1 MRAERS
7 TGGHMIILAIDEGTT
22 GTKCMCF
29 DRDQQPLSSVS
40 LEFKQHYPQPGWVE
54 HDAQEI
60 WQRTLEAARR
70 ALAEA
75 GAGAADVMAVGIT
88 NQRETTVIW
97 DRESGEPVR
106 NAIVWQCRRSADIC
120 RRCVEEGLEDTVREK
135 TGLVLDPYFSGTKLT
150 WVMENEPEIAR
161 RAEAGELCFG
171 TMDSWLIYRLTGGRV
186 HATDVSNASRT
197 LLFNIRD
204 LTWDPE
210 LASMCSIPMS
220 MLPEV
225 KESCGVFGETDPES
239 FLGIT
244 APIAGVA
251 GDQQAALFG
260 QACFHPGM
268 TKNTYGTGSFVLMNI
283 GGEPRISRK
292 GLLTTVAWSMG
303 GRVTY
308 AMEGAIFITG
318 AAVNWLRDGLRIIDD
333 ASEVDELAA
342 QVDDTDGVYFVPA
355 FVGLGAPHWDPGA
368 RALLIGMTRGTNRSH
383 IARAVIE
390 SMALQTA
397 DVVEVMRDEASV
409 PLKELRV
416 DGGASVMDMLLQYQA
431 DLLGVPV
438 RRPVIS
444 ETTSLGAALLA
455 GLATGF
461 WESMREVEE
470 RWKLDREA
478 MPDSSAGERVSI
490 MRRDWRRAVE
500 RSLDWAREDMACEA
514 GD

>member
-1 MRAERS
+1 V
-7 TGGHMIILAIDEGTT
+7 IILAIDEGTT

-40 LEFKQHYPQPGWVE
+40 LEFEQHYPQPGWVE
-54 HDAQEI
+54 HDADEI
-60 WQRTLEAARR
+60 WERTHEAARQ
-70 ALAEA
+70 ALDEA
-75 GAGAADVMAVGIT
+75 GAAPVDVAAVGIT

-97 DRESGEPVR
+97 DRATGRPVR
-106 NAIVWQCRRSADIC
+106 KAIVWQCRRSADIC
-120 RRCVEEGLEDTVREK
+120 RRCSDEGYENMVREK

-161 RAEAGELCFG
+161 RAAAGELCFG
-171 TMDSWLIYRLTGGRV
+171 TIDSWLIYRLTGGRV

-204 LTWDPE
+204 LAWDPE
-210 LASMCSIPMS
+210 LAGMCAVPMS
-220 MLPEV
+220 MLPVV
-225 KESCGVFGETDPES
+225 KESCGSFGETDPEA
-239 FLGIT
+239 FLGIA

-260 QACFHPGM
+260 QACFRPGM

-283 GGEPRISRK
+283 GGEPRFSEK
-292 GLLTTVAWSMG
+292 GMLTTIAWSMG
-303 GRVTY
+303 GQVTY
-308 AMEGAIFITG
+308 AMEGSIFITG
-318 AAVNWLRDGLRIIDD
+318 AAVNWLRDGLQIIDK
-333 ASEVDELAA
+333 ASDIDELAA
-342 QVDDTDGVYFVPA
+342 EVEDTGGVYFVPA
-355 FVGLGAPHWDPGA
+355 LVGLGAPYWDPEA
-368 RALLIGMTRGTNRSH
+368 RALLIGMTRGTGRPH

-390 SMALQTA
+390 SMALQTT
-397 DVVEVMRDEASV
+397 DVVEVMREETGI
-409 PLKELRV
+409 PLQELRV

-461 WESMREVEE
+461 WKSTKEVEE

-478 MPDSSAGERVSI
+478 LPDPSAAERVAQ
-490 MRRDWRRAVE
+490 MRRDWKRAVE
-500 RSLDWAREDMACEA
+500 RSLDWAREDMACDVE
-514 GD
+514 

>member
-1 MRAERS
+1 
-7 TGGHMIILAIDEGTT
+7 MIVLAIDEGTT

-29 DRDQQPLSSVS
+29 GRDQQPLSSVS
-40 LEFKQHYPQPGWVE
+40 LEFAQHYPQPGWVE
-54 HDAQEI
+54 HDALEI
-60 WQRTLEAARR
+60 WERTCEAARQ
-70 ALAEA
+70 ALDAA
-75 GAGAADVMAVGIT
+75 GATAADVAAVGIT

-97 DRESGEPVR
+97 DRATGEPVR
-106 NAIVWQCRRSADIC
+106 RAIVWQCRRSADIC
-120 RRCVEEGLEDTVREK
+120 RRCVDDGLEEKVRAK

-150 WVMENEPEIAR
+150 WVMENEPGIAR

-171 TMDSWLIYRLTGGRV
+171 TIDSWLIYRLTGGRV

-204 LTWDPE
+204 LAWDPE
-210 LASMCSIPMS
+210 LAGMCAVPMS

-225 KESCGVFGETDPES
+225 RESCGIFGDTDPQA

-260 QACFHPGM
+260 QACFRPGM

-283 GGEPRISRK
+283 GGEPRFSEK
-292 GLLTTVAWSMG
+292 GMLTTVAWSMEG
-303 GRVTY
+303 QVTY
-308 AMEGAIFITG
+308 AMEGSIFITG
-318 AAVNWLRDGLRIIDD
+318 AAVNWLRDGLKIIDR
-333 ASEVDELAA
+333 ASDIDELAA
-342 QVDDTDGVYFVPA
+342 QVENTGGVYFVPA
-355 FVGLGAPHWDPGA
+355 LVGLGAPYWDPEA
-368 RALLIGMTRGTNRSH
+368 RALLIGMTRGTGRPH

-390 SMALQTA
+390 SMALQTM
-397 DVVEVMRDEASV
+397 DVVEVMREETGI
-409 PLKELRV
+409 PLRELRV

-461 WESMREVEE
+461 WKSTEEIEE

-478 MPDSSAGERVSI
+478 LPDPAAAERVAS
-490 MRRDWRRAVE
+490 MRRDWKRAVE
-500 RSLDWAREDMACEA
+500 RSLDWAREDMACDVE
-514 GD
+514 

>member
-1 MRAERS
+1 
-7 TGGHMIILAIDEGTT
+7 MIVLAIDEGTT
-22 GTKCMCF
+22 GTKCICF
-29 DRDQQPLSSVS
+29 DRDQKPLSSVS
-40 LEFKQHYPQPGWVE
+40 LEFQQYYPQPGWVE
-54 HDAQEI
+54 HDAEEI
-60 WQRTLEAARR
+60 WERTREAARR
-70 ALAEA
+70 ALDEA
-75 GAGAADVMAVGIT
+75 GAAPEDVAAVGIT

-97 DRESGEPVR
+97 DRASGRPVR
-106 NAIVWQCRRSADIC
+106 KAIVWQCRRSAEIC
-120 RRCVEEGLEDTVREK
+120 RRCMDDGLEDMVRDR

-150 WVMENEPEIAR
+150 WVMENEPDIAR

-171 TMDSWLIYRLTGGRV
+171 TIDSWLIHRLTAGRV

-204 LTWDPE
+204 LAWDPE
-210 LASMCSIPMS
+210 LAAICAVPMS

-225 KESCGVFGETDPES
+225 RESCGVFGETDAEA
-239 FLGIT
+239 FLGVT

-260 QACFHPGM
+260 QACFRPGM

-283 GGEPRISRK
+283 GSEPRFSGK
-292 GLLTTVAWSMG
+292 GLLTTVAWAMEG
-303 GRVTY
+303 KTTY
-308 AMEGAIFITG
+308 ALEGAIFITG
-318 AAVNWLRDGLRIIDD
+318 AAVNWLRDGLQIIEHV
-333 ASEVDELAA
+333 SEIDELAA
-342 QVDDTDGVYFVPA
+342 RVEDTGGVYFVPA
-355 FVGLGAPHWDPGA
+355 LVGLGAPHWDPRA
-368 RALLIGMTRGTNRSH
+368 RALLIGMTRGTGRAH

-397 DVVEVMRDEASV
+397 DVVEVMQEEAGI

-416 DGGASVMDMLLQYQA
+416 DGGASVMEMLLRYQA

-444 ETTSLGAALLA
+444 ETTALGAALLA

-461 WESMREVEE
+461 WKSLEEIEE

-478 MPDSSAGERVSI
+478 LPDKGTAERVRI
-490 MRRDWRRAVE
+490 MRRDWKRAVE
-500 RSLDWAREDMACEA
+500 RSLDWAREDQASDSE
-514 GD
+514 

>member
-1 MRAERS
+1 V
-7 TGGHMIILAIDEGTT
+7 IILAIDEGTT

-40 LEFKQHYPQPGWVE
+40 LEFEQYYPQPGWVE
-54 HDAQEI
+54 HDAEEI
-60 WQRTLEAARR
+60 WERTREAARQ
-70 ALAEA
+70 ALDEA
-75 GAGAADVMAVGIT
+75 GAVPADVAAVGIT

-97 DRESGEPVR
+97 DRATGRPVR
-106 NAIVWQCRRSADIC
+106 KAIVWQCRRSADIC
-120 RRCVEEGLEDTVREK
+120 RRCSDEGYEKMVREK

-161 RAEAGELCFG
+161 RAAAGELCFG
-171 TMDSWLIYRLTGGRV
+171 TIDSWLIYRLTGGRV

-210 LASMCSIPMS
+210 LAGMCSVPMS

-225 KESCGVFGETDPES
+225 KESCGIFGETDPEA
-239 FLGIT
+239 FLGLT

-283 GGEPRISRK
+283 GGEPRFSKK
-292 GLLTTVAWSMG
+292 GMLTTLAWSMG
-303 GRVTY
+303 GQVTY
-308 AMEGAIFITG
+308 AMEGSIFITG
-318 AAVNWLRDGLRIIDD
+318 AAVNWLRDGLKIIDK
-333 ASEVDELAA
+333 ASEIDELAA
-342 QVDDTDGVYFVPA
+342 QVENTGGVYFVPA
-355 FVGLGAPHWDPGA
+355 FVGLGAPYWDPEA
-368 RALLIGMTRGTNRSH
+368 RALLIGMTRGTGRPH
-383 IARAVIE
+383 VARAVIE

-397 DVVEVMRDEASV
+397 DVVEVMLEETGIA
-409 PLKELRV
+409 LKELRV

-438 RRPVIS
+438 RRPVIT

-461 WESMREVEE
+461 WRSMGEVEE
-470 RWKLDREA
+470 RWKLDREVL
-478 MPDSSAGERVSI
+478 PDPSAAERTAL
-490 MRRDWRRAVE
+490 MRRDWKRAVE
-500 RSLDWAREDMACEA
+500 RSLDWAREDMSCDLE
-514 GD
+514 

>member
-1 MRAERS
+1 ML
-7 TGGHMIILAIDEGTT
+7 ILAIDEGTT
-22 GTKCMCF
+22 GTKCVCF
-29 DRDQQPLSSVS
+29 DREQRPLSSVS
-40 LEFKQHYPQPGWVE
+40 LEFEQHYPQPGWVE
-54 HDAQEI
+54 HDAEEI
-60 WQRTLEAARR
+60 WQRTLEAARQ
-70 ALAEA
+70 ALAQ
-75 GAGAADVMAVGIT
+75 AGAAPSDVAAVGIT
-88 NQRETTVIW
+88 NQRETAVIW
-97 DRESGEPVR
+97 ERDGGRPVR
-106 NAIVWQCRRSADIC
+106 RAIVWQCRRSADIC
-120 RRCVEEGLEDTVREK
+120 RRCIEGGLEDMVRRK

-150 WVMENEPEIAR
+150 WVMENEPRTAR
-161 RAEAGELCFG
+161 MAEAGELSFG
-171 TMDSWLIYRLTGGRV
+171 TIDSWLIYRLTGGRV

-197 LLFNIRD
+197 LLFNIGD
-204 LTWDPE
+204 LAWDPE
-210 LASMCSIPMS
+210 LAAMCAVPMS

-225 KESCGVFGETDPES
+225 MPSCGVIAETDPDS
-239 FLGIT
+239 FLGIA

-283 GGEPRISRK
+283 GGEPRLSEN

-303 GRVTY
+303 GEVTY

-318 AAVNWLRDGLRIIDD
+318 AAVGWLRDGLGIIAR
-333 ASEVDELAA
+333 ASEVGELAA
-342 QVDDTDGVYFVPA
+342 QVEDTGGVYFVPA
-355 FVGLGAPHWDPGA
+355 FVGLGAPHWDPEA
-368 RALLIGMTRGTNRSH
+368 RALLIGMTRGTGRAH

-397 DVVEVMRDEASV
+397 DVLEVMRDESAI

-438 RRPVIS
+438 RRPVIT

-455 GLATGF
+455 GLGTGF
-461 WESMREVEE
+461 WKSMGEVEE

-478 MPDSSAGERVSI
+478 LPDPGARERVSL
-490 MRRDWRRAVE
+490 MRRDWKRAVQ
-500 RSLDWAREDMACEA
+500 RSLDWAREDMAGGLGE
-514 GD
+514 

>member
-1 MRAERS
+1 
-7 TGGHMIILAIDEGTT
+7 MIVLAIDEGTT

-29 DRDQQPLSSVS
+29 DRDQQPLSSVT
-40 LEFKQHYPQPGWVE
+40 LEFEQYYPQPGWVE
-54 HDAQEI
+54 HDAEEI
-60 WQRTLEAARR
+60 WERTREAARR
-70 ALAEA
+70 AMEEA
-75 GAGAADVMAVGIT
+75 GASPADVAAVGIT

-97 DRESGEPVR
+97 DRATGEPVR
-106 NAIVWQCRRSADIC
+106 KAIVWQCRRSAEIC
-120 RRCVEEGLEDTVREK
+120 RRCVDEGFADMVRDR

-150 WVMENEPEIAR
+150 WVMENEPDIAR
-161 RAEAGELCFG
+161 RAAAGELCFG
-171 TMDSWLIYRLTGGRV
+171 TIDSWLIHRLTAGRV

-204 LTWDPE
+204 LAWDPE
-210 LASMCSIPMS
+210 LAGMCSVPMS

-225 KESCGVFGETDPES
+225 KESCGIFGETDPDA
-239 FLGIT
+239 FLGIA

-283 GGEPRISRK
+283 GGEPRFSTK
-292 GLLTTVAWSMG
+292 GLLTTVAWSMAG
-303 GRVTY
+303 QVTY

-318 AAVNWLRDGLRIIDD
+318 AAINWLRDGLRIIDK
-333 ASEVDELAA
+333 ASEIDELAA
-342 QVDDTDGVYFVPA
+342 QVENTGGVYFVPA
-355 FVGLGAPHWDPGA
+355 LVGLGAPYWDPEA
-368 RALLIGMTRGTNRSH
+368 RALLIGMTRGTNRAH

-397 DVVEVMRDEASV
+397 DVVEVMQKEAAI

-431 DLLGVPV
+431 DLLGVKV

-461 WESMREVEE
+461 WKSMGEVEE
-470 RWKLDREA
+470 RWKLDHEA
-478 MPDSSAGERVSI
+478 LPDPSTAARVSI
-490 MRRDWRRAVE
+490 MRRDWKRAVE
-500 RSLDWAREDMACEA
+500 RSLDWAREDMASDIE
-514 GD
+514 

>member
-1 MRAERS
+1 
-7 TGGHMIILAIDEGTT
+7 MIILAIDEGTT
-22 GTKCMCF
+22 GTKCICF

-40 LEFKQHYPQPGWVE
+40 LEFKQYYPQPGWVE
-54 HDAQEI
+54 HDAEEI
-60 WQRTLEAARR
+60 WERTCEAARQ
-70 ALAEA
+70 ALGEA
-75 GAGAADVMAVGIT
+75 GAAPADVAAVGIT
-88 NQRETTVIW
+88 NQRETAVIW
-97 DRESGEPVR
+97 DRDTGKPVR
-106 NAIVWQCRRSADIC
+106 KAIVWQCRRSADIC
-120 RRCVEEGLEDTVREK
+120 RRCIDKGLEDIVREK

-171 TMDSWLIYRLTGGRV
+171 TIDSWLIYRLTGGRV

-210 LASMCSIPMS
+210 LAGMCAVPMS

-225 KESCGVFGETDPES
+225 KESCGIFGETDPEA
-239 FLGIT
+239 FLGIA
-244 APIAGVA
+244 APISGVA

-283 GGEPRISRK
+283 GGEPRSSEK
-292 GLLTTVAWSMG
+292 GMLTTIAWSMG
-303 GRVTY
+303 GQVTY

-318 AAVNWLRDGLRIIDD
+318 AAVNWLRDGLKIIDK
-333 ASEVDELAA
+333 ASEIDELAA
-342 QVDDTDGVYFVPA
+342 QVEDTGGVYFVPA
-355 FVGLGAPHWDPGA
+355 FVGLGAPYWDPEA
-368 RALLIGMTRGTNRSH
+368 RALLIGMTRGTGRAH

-397 DVVEVMRDEASV
+397 EVVEVMREETGI

-461 WESMREVEE
+461 WKSTGEVEE
-470 RWKLDREA
+470 RWKLGREA
-478 MPDSSAGERVSI
+478 LPDASAATRVTQ
-490 MRRDWRRAVE
+490 MRRDWKRAVE
-500 RSLDWAREDMACEA
+500 RSLDWARDDMACEVE
-514 GD
+514 